1 MSLSELFTEE
11 EQQEAMQ
18 KVMSFF
24 ENSGERIFA
33 LLEPVEIDDSY
44 CLVIESADIPL
55 LCYR

>member
-1 MSLSELFTEE
+1 MKHEE
-11 EQQEAMQ
+11 KQ
-18 KVMSFF
+18 KESIEVMSFF